1 MGLQRKNHGL
11 TPGGVGG
18 HDRIRH
24 HIRRDRERL
33 VVNKL
38 AVNGGAR
45 GVQHLAAAGS
55 NNNGALGGARCCN
68 NAGDFSGG
76 AFARKIM
83 NGKCVASLSERV
95 ALNVFKQPARRGAS
109 HNQHG
114 AM

>member
-45 GVQHLAAAGS
+45 GEALATTNTWPRRPGTF
-55 NNNGALGGARCCN
+55 N
-68 NAGDFSGG
+68 
-76 AFARKIM
+76 FAPRL
-83 NGKCVASLSERV
+83 CVAWAPCVYQSGEQKI
-95 ALNVFKQPARRGAS
+95 VFMRFSVLRRGANMFCPS
-109 HNQHG
+109 
-114 AM
+114 